1 MQGVVLEEK
10 GTIRIRE
17 IEIPE
22 TLGPRDV
29 RIQPRAVGICGSD
42 LHYYLEG
49 RIGDFVVD
57 APMVLGHEASG
68 VVTEVGEDAGHLAV
82 GDRVCMEPGI
92 PNFQS
97 PQALAG
103 RYNLDPGV
111 RFWATPPVHGCLRE
125 TVVHPANLTFRI
137 PDTMSFEEGAL
148 AEPAAVGVYSVERSG
163 LSPGGTAVVIG
174 AGTIGI
180 VTALAADA
188 AGCGKIYITDVK
200 QDKLDFVD
208 SRFGDRITTVNLN
221 RRNAADVLA
230 DDGLPG
236 ADAVF
241 EASGSPA
248 AYGNI
253 TDLSVPGGALV
264 LIGMPPD
271 SVMMDVVALQVKE
284 IRVEPIFRYVNAFP
298 KTVSL
303 IASGKLRVSPLVTKR
318 YPMKN
323 AVDAFEY
330 AAGGPPSEVKVMI
343 DTS

>member
-1 MQGVVLEEK
+1 MQAVVLEEQ
-10 GTIRIRE
+10 GVIRIRE
-17 IEIPE
+17 IDIPE

-49 RIGDFVVD
+49 RIGDFVVA
-57 APMVLGHEASG
+57 APMVLGHEAG
-68 VVTEVGEDAGHLAV
+68 GIVTEVGADVGHLAV

-103 RYNLDPGV
+103 RYNLDPDV

-125 TVVHPANLTFRI
+125 TVVHPANLTFKI

-148 AEPAAVGVYSVERSG
+148 VEPAAVGVYSVERSG
-163 LSPGGTAVVIG
+163 LRPGGTAVVIG

-188 AGCGKIYITDVK
+188 AGCGKIYLTDVK
-200 QDKLDFVD
+200 QEKLDFVAG
-208 SRFGDRITTVNLN
+208 RYGDRITTINVH
-221 RRNAADVLA
+221 RRNAVDVLA
-230 DDGLPG
+230 ADGVPG
-236 ADAVF
+236 ADVVF
-241 EASGSPA
+241 EASGSPG
-248 AYGNI
+248 AYTNI

-271 SVMMDVVALQVKE
+271 SVMIDVVALQVKE
-284 IRVEPIFRYVNAFP
+284 IRVEPIFRYVNVFP

-323 AVDAFEY
+323 AVDAFAY

-343 DTS
+343 DAS